1 MSHSSSREVAHRTML
16 RRAELDFL
24 RYGRLPDL
32 SVVENPSTRE
42 CRVIAGRLSGEDG
55 MAKAIARVRS
65 SRNAD
70 R

>member
-1 MSHSSSREVAHRTML
+1 ML